1 MSFLSLRGRS
11 QLGANFAGHSERAV
25 HLQMW
30 LVSALFVT
38 VAPQMSHAQD
48 HLPAA
53 MRSAE
58 AQLEDGRTTLDEHT
72 LMAAKRSFE
81 DCTREDP
88 KNSRCYYGLGRT
100 DSYLAD
106 VRERQ
111 GDKKAAQQA
120 IEAAI
125 ENTRDSIDLKA
136 TFADAHALLAELYG
150 KKIGYGGLFTGMRL
164 GPKAE
169 AETQKALEEDSN
181 DPRIYVVI
189 GRRQLYSPRMFG
201 GDIEKAIESFR
212 KATTV
217 DPHYDEGFVWLAI
230 AYSKKGDSIAAKAAV
245 DEALRLN
252 NRNVIATEIRAA
264 MR

>member
-1 MSFLSLRGRS
+1 MSFLSLRDRS
-11 QLGANFAGHSERAV
+11 QHKAIFAGHSKAV
-25 HLQMW
+25 RVQPW
-30 LVSALFVT
+30 LVLALFLT
-38 VAPQMSHAQD
+38 VAFRMSHAQG
-48 HLPAA
+48 HPSATV
-53 MRSAE
+53 RSAE
-58 AQLEDGRTTLDEHT
+58 AQLEDGRTTLDEPT
-72 LMAAKRSFE
+72 LMAARHNFE

-88 KNSRCYYGLGRT
+88 KNSRCYYDLGRT
-100 DSYLAD
+100 DSYIAD

-111 GDKKAAQQA
+111 RDKKAAQQA
-120 IEAAI
+120 INSAI
-125 ENTRDSIDLKA
+125 ENTRDSIDLNA
-136 TFADAHALLAELYG
+136 TFADAHAILAELYG
-150 KKIGYGGLFTGMRL
+150 KKIGYGSLFTGMRL

-169 AETQKALEEDSN
+169 AETQKALEADSN
-181 DPRIYVVI
+181 DPRIYLVI

-230 AYSKKGDSIAAKAAV
+230 AYTKKGDTSAAKAAA

-252 NRNVIATEIRAA
+252 EGNVIAREIRSA

>member
-1 MSFLSLRGRS
+1 MSLLSLRDRSQHKAIFAGRS
-11 QLGANFAGHSERAV
+11 MIAV
-25 HLQMW
+25 RVELW
-30 LVSALFVT
+30 LALAMFLTVVSRMT
-38 VAPQMSHAQD
+38 HAQGR
-48 HLPAA
+48 LTAA
-53 MRSAE
+53 IRSAE
-58 AQLEDGRTTLDEHT
+58 AQLEEGRTTLDEHT
-72 LMAAKRSFE
+72 LMAARRSFE

-88 KNSRCYYGLGRT
+88 NNSRCYYDLGRT
-100 DSYLAD
+100 DSYIAD

-111 GDKKAAQQA
+111 RDKKAAQQA
-120 IEAAI
+120 IDAAI
-125 ENTRDSIDLKA
+125 KNTRDSIDLKA

-169 AETQKALEEDSN
+169 IETQKALEADPN
-181 DPRIYVVI
+181 DPRVYVVI

-212 KATTV
+212 KATSV

-252 NRNVIATEIRAA
+252 TGNVIAAEIRAA